1 MSPRSICRILTVYR
15 RNALYFLEI
24 EENQDRYIELD
35 AVMKKLSLEIRLFI
49 YPSIS
54 TYLVH
59 AELTKGSRK

>member
-24 EENQDRYIELD
+24 EQKQDRYMELD
-35 AVMKKLSLEIRLFI
+35 AVMREISLEIRLFI
-49 YPSIS
+49 YPSIG

-59 AELTKGSRK
+59 AELTEGSRK

>member
-24 EENQDRYIELD
+24 EQKQDKYLDLD
-35 AVMKKLSLEIRLFI
+35 AVVRELGLEIRLFI
-49 YPSIS
+49 YPSIC

-59 AELTKGSRK
+59 AELTEGSRK

>member
-24 EENQDRYIELD
+24 EETQDRYIELD

-49 YPSIS
+49 YPSIC

>member
-49 YPSIS
+49 C

>member
-24 EENQDRYIELD
+24 EQKQDKYIDLD
-35 AVMKKLSLEIRLFI
+35 AVVRELGLEIRLFI

>member
-35 AVMKKLSLEIRLFI
+35 AVMKELSLEIRLFNYI
-49 YPSIS
+49 SIC

>member
-24 EENQDRYIELD
+24 VQKQDKYIELD
-35 AVMKKLSLEIRLFI
+35 AVVRELSLEIRLFI